1 MPSRSKLLTGAAGEH
16 YVSYQLSKR
25 GFVVGLTRG
34 GTQSVDLLVSN
45 EKGDKRISI
54 QVKTMDSAYQERKR
68 KPENSHWHFFVH
80 KKGFEHNEKG
90 FLYAFVDMKG
100 KFNENPS
107 VFIVPSKD
115 VIEYLGPNPEDWS
128 IPSFLISLNEKDK
141 YLERWDIIEKLLR

>member
-1 MPSRSKLLTGAAGEH
+1 MSSRSKLLTGTAGEH
-16 YVSYQLSKR
+16 YVAYQLSKR

-34 GTQSVDLLVSN
+34 GTQSIDLSVAN

-54 QVKTMDSAYQERKR
+54 QVKTMDSAFQERKR
-68 KPENSHWHFFVH
+68 KPENSHWQFFVH
-80 KKGFEHNEKG
+80 EKGFEHNERG

-100 KFNENPS
+100 KFNEHPS

-115 VIEYLGPNPEDWS
+115 VIECLGPNPEDWS
-128 IPSFLISLNEKDK
+128 IPSFILPLNEKDK